1 MSRPQPDR
9 PMDERHIKPPP
20 SIVTRALRR
29 LEFGLLMVATG
40 AVRAVP
46 VAVASDA
53 MAAMWRAIAPL
64 LPRHARALDHLEHA
78 FPELPAEKRRWIA
91 REMWGNLGR
100 VTAETIQLDR
110 LVADTSRFEVT
121 PAGLETL
128 SRGRDGAVL
137 VSLHM
142 GNWEVV
148 IQAANAAKLSSTGVY
163 QTLRNPLVDDWLQA
177 LRAPL
182 YPGGL
187 LPKGSATARQML
199 GRVKRGQVVAVLG
212 DLRESAGIQVP
223 FFGRPAYANPF
234 PAMAARI
241 GGVPMIAGRVR
252 RLEGTRFVIDAVE
265 VPVSHTDDRI
275 ADVHATTA
283 AMHAQFESWIREAP
297 EQWMWAHRKWET
309 KQAGRRSRRIAAAEA
324 RADAS
329 HIGPSEG

>member
-1 MSRPQPDR
+1 
-9 PMDERHIKPPP
+9 MDETHTKAPP

-29 LEFGLLMVATG
+29 LEFGALMVATG

-46 VAVASDA
+46 VDVASDV

-64 LPRHARALDHLEHA
+64 LPRHARALDHLDHA
-78 FPELPAEKRRWIA
+78 FPDMPPEKRRWVA
-91 REMWGNLGR
+91 RQMWGNLGR

-110 LVADTSRFEVT
+110 LVADPSRFEVT
-121 PAGLETL
+121 PEGLATL
-128 SRGRDGAVL
+128 ARGRDGAVL

-148 IQAANAAKLSSTGVY
+148 IQAANAARLSSTGVY

-187 LPKGSATARQML
+187 LPKGSNTARQML

-252 RLEGTRFVIDAVE
+252 RLEGTRFAIDAVE
-265 VPVSHTDDRI
+265 VPVSRTADRT

-283 AMHAQFESWIREAP
+283 AMHAQFEAWIREAP

-309 KQAGRRSRRIAAAEA
+309 KQAGRRARRAVFAAAATTDEPMGE
-324 RADAS
+324 R
-329 HIGPSEG
+329 EQ

>member
-1 MSRPQPDR
+1 
-9 PMDERHIKPPP
+9 MDERRTQTRP

-29 LEFGLLMVATG
+29 LEFGLLMVATA

-46 VAVASDA
+46 VAVASDT
-53 MAAMWRAIAPL
+53 MAALWRAVAPL

-78 FPELPAEKRRWIA
+78 FPDLPADRRRWIA

-110 LVADTSRFEVT
+110 LVADPSRFEVS

-128 SRGRDGAVL
+128 SRGRNGAVL

-148 IQAANAAKLSSTGVY
+148 IEAANAAKLSSTGVY
-163 QTLRNPLVDDWLQA
+163 QALRNPLVDDWLQA

-241 GGVPMIAGRVR
+241 GGVPLIAGRVR

-265 VPVSHTDDRI
+265 VPVSHTDDRT

-283 AMHAQFESWIREAP
+283 AMHAQFETWIREAP

-309 KQAGRRSRRIAAAEA
+309 KQSGRRSRRAAFTAAAAA
-324 RADAS
+324 R
-329 HIGPSEG
+329 EGSTPQE

>member
-1 MSRPQPDR
+1 
-9 PMDERHIKPPP
+9 MDETRSKAPP
-20 SIVTRALRR
+20 SIVTRASRR
-29 LEFGLLMVATG
+29 LEFGLLMAATS
-40 AVRAVP
+40 AVRAVQ
-46 VAVASDA
+46 VDTASDA
-53 MAAMWRAIAPL
+53 MAAIWRSIAPL
-64 LPRHARALDHLEHA
+64 LPRHARALDHLAHA
-78 FPELPAEKRRWIA
+78 FPEMPPEKRRLVA
-91 REMWGNLGR
+91 RAMWGNLGR

-110 LVADTSRFEVT
+110 LVADPSRFEVT
-121 PAGLETL
+121 PEGLETL
-128 SRGRDGAVL
+128 ARGRDGAVL

-163 QTLRNPLVDDWLQA
+163 QTLRNPLVDGWLQT

-234 PAMAARI
+234 PAMAARM
-241 GGVPMIAGRVR
+241 GGVPLIAGRVR
-252 RLEGTRFVIDAVE
+252 RLAGTRFVIDAVE
-265 VPVSHTDDRI
+265 VPVSRTGDRT

-283 AMHAQFESWIREAP
+283 AMHAQFEAWIREAP

-309 KQAGRRSRRIAAAEA
+309 KQAGRRAKRVAAAVDPAPDEPV
-324 RADAS
+324 
-329 HIGPSEG
+329 GE

>member
-1 MSRPQPDR
+1 
-9 PMDERHIKPPP
+9 MDETHTRPTP
-20 SIVTRALRR
+20 SLVTRTLRR
-29 LEFGLLMVATG
+29 IEFGLLMGATTII
-40 AVRAVP
+40 RAVP
-46 VAVASDA
+46 VDTASDV

-64 LPRHARALDHLEHA
+64 LPRHARALDHLAHA
-78 FPELPAEKRRWIA
+78 FPDMPVEKRRWIA
-91 REMWGNLGR
+91 RQMWGNLGR

-110 LVADTSRFEVT
+110 LVADPSRFEVT
-121 PAGLETL
+121 PEGLATL
-128 SRGRDGAVL
+128 ARGRDGAVL

-148 IQAANAAKLSSTGVY
+148 IQAANAAKLASTGVY
-163 QTLRNPLVDDWLQA
+163 QTLRNPLVDDWLQT

-187 LPKGSATARQML
+187 LPKGSSTARQML

-252 RLEGTRFVIDAVE
+252 RLDGTRFVIDAVE
-265 VPVSHTDDRI
+265 VPVSRTDDRA

-309 KQAGRRSRRIAAAEA
+309 KQSGRRARRIEFAAAAAEKA
-324 RADAS
+324 AGRSDD
-329 HIGPSEG
+329 